1 MPELKPR
8 IVAILKKYMRDP
20 TTWVDSRTTL
30 SELWID
36 RLDLPMIFLD
46 IEEIFDVQIDYLDEI
61 EGLATIGSLVD
72 CVASALAAKALQH
85 HLRRSTPRKKGN
97 WMSTGAPSRRASLR
111 S

>member
-1 MPELKPR
+1 MPELTPR

-20 TTWVDSRTTL
+20 STRVDGRTTL

-36 RLDLPMIFLD
+36 RLDVPMIFLD
-46 IEEIFDVQIDYLDEI
+46 IEDIFDVQLNYFDEI
-61 EGLATIGSLVD
+61 EGVATIGSLVD
-72 CVASALAAKALQH
+72 CVASAMAAKAAQR

-97 WMSTGAPSRRASLR
+97 WMSTGAPARATSLR

>member
-1 MPELKPR
+1 MPELTPR
-8 IVAILKKYMRDP
+8 IVAILKSYMREP
-20 TTWVDSRTTL
+20 TARVDSRTTL

-46 IEEIFDVQIDYLDEI
+46 IEDIFDVQLNYHDEI

-72 CVASALAAKALQH
+72 CVASAVAAKAEQRDR
-85 HLRRSTPRKKGN
+85 RRSTPRKKGN
-97 WMSTGAPSRRASLR
+97 WMSTGAPARETGLR

>member
-1 MPELKPR
+1 MPELTPR

-97 WMSTGAPSRRASLR
+97 WMSTGAPSRRESLR

>member
-1 MPELKPR
+1 MPELTPT
-8 IVAILKKYMRDP
+8 IVAILRKYMRDP

-30 SELWID
+30 SELCID

-46 IEEIFDVQIDYLDEI
+46 VEEIVDVQIDYLDEI
-61 EGLATIGSLVD
+61 EGMDTVGSLVD
-72 CVASALAAKALQH
+72 CVASALAAKALQR

-97 WMSTGAPSRRASLR
+97 WMSTGTPSRPASLR